1 MTIQPFWSSKLL
13 FGAWQVVRG
22 KKWTHSEHFNQI
34 IWIHNPKSNFKMY
47 NIFYSIDKIRIILQF
62 SVSIKSTCI
71 HIFPLSAASLYHYL
85 FPDPDSLVWIFLARQ
100 TLFRVP
106 DSIFLVVIFSL
117 NGLYITRITRNNSN
131 CWLLQIT
138 AILDITLSTYP

>member
-13 FGAWQVVRG
+13 FGAWQVVRE
-22 KKWTHSEHFNQI
+22 KSEHFNQI
-34 IWIHNPKSNFKMY
+34 FWIHNPKNTFKMLY
-47 NIFYSIDKIRIILQF
+47 IFYSIDKIRIILQF

-138 AILDITLSTYP
+138 AIF

>member
-1 MTIQPFWSSKLL
+1 MKIYFFTCSFVSWLAKYAELL
-13 FGAWQVVRG
+13 SHFEYFQSLVHSWNIFTTLANILKVDHPTFLILQTVVRRMASSEG
-22 KKWTHSEHFNQI
+22 EKWTRSEHFNQI

-85 FPDPDSLVWIFLARQ
+85 FPDPDSLV
-100 TLFRVP
+100 
-106 DSIFLVVIFSL
+106 
-117 NGLYITRITRNNSN
+117 
-131 CWLLQIT
+131 
-138 AILDITLSTYP
+138 